1 LVEFCTDVKITTKTP
16 DTGTFMNRSS
26 SRGIKL
32 TTVLFA
38 VIVLAVSAALSNNSI
53 VGDKDVTV
61 EKSTSE

>member
-1 LVEFCTDVKITTKTP
+1 MVEFCTDVKITTIKP

-38 VIVLAVSAALSNNSI
+38 VIVLAVLAALSNNSI
-53 VGDKDVTV
+53 LGDKDVTV